1 MISKIKKNQINLFK
15 LKKLSE
21 MTFIENKFNVFLK
34 KNFFSNS
41 KKKNQYLYKNKT
53 CACGAKFKKGNKRI
67 FINPFEYIKCELC
80 NTISIDPMINNK
92 GLDFIYSQN
101 GIYSIY
107 RKNFV
112 EKKSKKF
119 LRENVINQRKV
130 EQILSL
136 FDKKNFS
143 LVDFGCGNGGFL
155 KLLKKNGIRD
165 LAGVD
170 KKFDNN
176 CIENGIAFSNSLE
189 AYKKKFNC
197 ITMWGVLEH
206 VNNPLALL
214 KYAVKF
220 LKKNGFLVMEFPS
233 ADSMLM
239 SYIMKNKFHAP
250 RYLEKGR
257 HLFFFGKKFIE
268 ILEKKINLKIYDI
281 ETNGLDI
288 QTIIGQNV
296 KIKEKEIFF
305 MQENLDNN
313 LMSDHYRVALKK
325 K

>member
-15 LKKLSE
+15 LKKLKE
-21 MTFIENKFNVFLK
+21 MIFVENKFDIFLK
-34 KNFFSNS
+34 NNFFSDS
-41 KKKNQYLYKNKT
+41 KKKKQFLYKNKL
-53 CACGAKFKKGNKRI
+53 CACGAILKKKNKNI
-67 FINPFEYIKCELC
+67 FIKPFRYVKCDVC
-80 NTISIDPMINNK
+80 NTISIDPMINNT
-92 GLDFIYSQN
+92 GLDVIYSQN
-101 GIYSIY
+101 GIYSLY

-119 LRENVINQRKV
+119 LREKVINQRKV
-130 EQILSL
+130 DQVLSL
-136 FDKKNFS
+136 FNTKKFS

-155 KLLKKNGIRD
+155 KLLKKKGIKD

-176 CIENGIAFSNSLE
+176 SRENGIIFSNNLDKH
-189 AYKKKFNC
+189 KKKFDC

-206 VNNPLALL
+206 VNNPLSLL
-214 KYAVKF
+214 KYVIKF

-233 ADSMLM
+233 SDSMLM
-239 SYIMKNKFHAP
+239 SYIMKNKYDAP

-268 ILEKKINLKIYDI
+268 ILENKIDLKIHDI

-288 QTIIGQNV
+288 QTIIGEKV
-296 KIKEKEIFF
+296 KVKEKEIFS
-305 MQENLDNN
+305 MQEDLDNN

>member
-15 LKKLSE
+15 LKKFKE
-21 MTFIENKFNVFLK
+21 MIFIENKFDIFLK
-34 KNFFSNS
+34 KKFFSNS
-41 KKKNQYLYKNKT
+41 KKKKQFLYKNKS
-53 CACGAKFKKGNKRI
+53 CVCGVSFKKKNKNV
-67 FINPFEYIKCELC
+67 FIKPFRYIKCDIC
-80 NTISIDPMINNK
+80 NTISIDPMINNA
-92 GLDFIYSQN
+92 GLNIIYSRN
-101 GIYSIY
+101 GIYSLY

-130 EQILSL
+130 DQVLSL
-136 FDKKNFS
+136 FSTTKFS

-155 KLLKKNGIRD
+155 HLLKKNGIKN
-165 LAGVD
+165 LVGID

-176 CIENGIAFSNSLE
+176 CSENGIFFSNSLD
-189 AYKKKFNC
+189 AYEKKFDC

-214 KYAVKF
+214 KYIAKF
-220 LKKNGFLVMEFPS
+220 IKKNGFLVMEFPS
-233 ADSMLM
+233 SDSMLM
-239 SYIMKNKFHAP
+239 SYIMQHKYDAP

-268 ILEKKINLKIYDI
+268 ILEKKINFKIYDI

-288 QTIIGQNV
+288 QTIIGEKV
-296 KIKEKEIFF
+296 KVKEKDIFSI
-305 MQENLDNN
+305 QEKLDNN
-313 LMSDHYRVALKK
+313 LMSDHYRIALKK
-325 K
+325 I